1 VGRVLK
7 QILTSVRNVRSEVEA
22 EENNF
27 GAIEVVQWVQFSGR
41 EVFQSLRG
49 RLIVSCQAV
58 AGDPLDDVD
67 TLTRMA
73 SAVLRGGAG
82 GLRAEGVACIA
93 AFRRMTEAPLIGLIK
108 RHDAGGDVYITPDFA
123 SARAVSEAGADVIA
137 LDCTRRRLRE
147 AEPWPE
153 LIGRIHEE
161 LGRPVCADIATIEDA
176 VAAANAGAD
185 AVASTLYGYTSDT
198 EGGRKVSWR
207 LVEEL
212 VARMTIPV
220 IVEGHV
226 TQPEEVR
233 KALEMGANSVVVGSA
248 ITRPESIT
256 ARFVR
261 AIEV

>member
-1 VGRVLK
+1 LSGVE
-7 QILTSVRNVRSEVEA
+7 RSQ
-22 EENNF
+22 F
-27 GAIEVVQWVQFSGR
+27 GAIEVVQR
-41 EVFQSLRG
+41 FQSPGEEIFRLLRG
-49 RLIVSCQAV
+49 RLIVSCQAS
-58 AGDPLDDVD
+58 AGDPLDDID

-73 SAVLRGGAG
+73 ASVLRGGAG
-82 GLRAEGVACIA
+82 GLRAERVESIA
-93 AFRRMTEAPLIGLIK
+93 AFREITELPLIGLVKKI
-108 RHDAGGDVYITPDFA
+108 DANGEVYITPDFA
-123 SARAVSEAGADVIA
+123 SARAASEAGADIIA
-137 LDCTRRRLRE
+137 VDCTRRRLRE

-153 LIGRIHEE
+153 LIRRIHGE

-176 VAAANAGAD
+176 VAAQSAGAD

-198 EGGRKVSWR
+198 TGGRTVSWG

-212 VARMTIPV
+212 IARMTIPV

-233 KALEMGANSVVVGSA
+233 KALKTGAHSVVVGSA

-261 AIEV
+261 ATEVD